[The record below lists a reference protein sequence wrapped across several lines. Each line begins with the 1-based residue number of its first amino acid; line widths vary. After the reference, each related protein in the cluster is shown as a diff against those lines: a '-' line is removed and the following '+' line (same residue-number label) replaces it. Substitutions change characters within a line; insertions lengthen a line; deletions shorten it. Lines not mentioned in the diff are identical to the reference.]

1 MKVDIFRIG
10 SDYYAQAAS
19 GEMWR
24 VRGNKAD
31 HSATGNGLLPLPE
44 GKMELLARMEVL
56 RESGDKFS
64 ADLNSMAS
72 VLRDVAQSIER
83 VSFGDIMLDG
93 KLLDAH
99 LGSAILSTERFAYK
113 LNGDDLLVSVLDSD
127 GRVAEWDVARKTT
140 RRNIVAEAVLR
151 ANDFDDDAAR
161 VMFHR
166 TAGAYF
172 V

>member
-10 SDYYAQAAS
+10 SDCYAQAAS

-24 VRGNKAD
+24 VRGNKSD

-44 GKMELLARMEVL
+44 GKLELLARMDVL

-64 ADLNSMAS
+64 ADLNSIAG

-99 LGSAILSTERFAYK
+99 LESAILSTERFAYK
-113 LNGDDLLVSVLDSD
+113 LDGDLMVCVLDAD
-127 GRVAEWDVARKTT
+127 RQVPEWDVARKTT
-140 RRNIVAEAVLR
+140 RMNIVAEAVLR
-151 ANDFDDDAAR
+151 ANGFDDDAAK